1 MKLAS
6 NVRFVVSG
14 GAEGDRCESRCENR
28 WEFVRDSFQL
38 DKDHNDIVM
47 MVIVI
52 YIVMISWSI
61 NEL

>member
-14 GAEGDRCESRCENR
+14 GAEGDRCENR

-38 DKDHNDIVM
+38 DKDHNDIAM

-52 YIVMISWSI
+52 YSNDIMV
-61 NEL
+61 NK